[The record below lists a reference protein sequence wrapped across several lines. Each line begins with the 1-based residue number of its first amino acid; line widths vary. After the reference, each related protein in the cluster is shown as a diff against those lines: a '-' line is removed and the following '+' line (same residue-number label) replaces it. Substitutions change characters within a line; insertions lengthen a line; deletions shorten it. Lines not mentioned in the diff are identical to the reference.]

1 MADEMRPAPSPSVDL
16 WRPDGPAA
24 RAAAAIMANAVA
36 SFNEALVP
44 ALRGV
49 RREARGEGALQEARP
64 EMEARPDSRA
74 QEVPP
79 QRGDAQARGEVQ
91 VMATEYVLDAEKIAH
106 WRIDNHVPLKQL
118 ARAAGVNL
126 SSLGHAIR
134 DGREVKINLLLNLAE
149 AMGEDPRDI
158 VRPKDRANE
167 KAEGR

>member
-44 ALRGV
+44 VL
-49 RREARGEGALQEARP
+49 RGEGALQEARP

-91 VMATEYVLDAEKIAH
+91 VMATEYVLDADKIAH

-126 SSLGHAIR
+126 SSLSHAISN
-134 DGREVKINLLLNLAE
+134 GREVKMNLLLNLAE

-158 VRPKDRANE
+158 VRKKVER
-167 KAEGR
+167 